1 MLVLF
6 STTRCWSRW
15 WRAGAFA
22 ATILM
27 ASHVSAAE
35 SIIFIDGNTLLTACQ
50 SRRAEVFQFCN
61 GSIQAYFDTLSVDRQ
76 VCPETRM
83 MSRQIVEIV
92 VRYLMDHPEER
103 HHSAASI
110 ARTAL
115 SNLFPCKSAQTAKKT
130 PEEVCQAQALA
141 SIAGEW
147 SNVLK
152 GQFEIIMKGNRC
164 LVFLQTPAIFEGKRA
179 AWLIEGKTGELLAEF
194 YAPTTG
200 ATWRTA
206 TAVFVATAAASSRRP
221 SARERVHGESRPDVN
236 HERLCFTIVVLHIP
250 VPATTTSTT
259 MHQASAA
266 S

>member
-27 ASHVSAAE
+27 ASHVSAAK

-115 SNLFPCKSAQTAKKT
+115 SNLFPCKSAQTAKK
-130 PEEVCQAQALA
+130 PQRNLPGPSFGLNHRRVVECPQRAIRDHHE
-141 SIAGEW
+141 
-147 SNVLK
+147 
-152 GQFEIIMKGNRC
+152 GQSMFR
-164 LVFLQTPAIFEGKRA
+164 VPPTPAIFEGKRA
-179 AWLIEGKTGELLAEF
+179 AWLIEGKTRELLAEF

-200 ATWRTA
+200 ATWKDSDRGLCSYRSGKFPTA
-206 TAVFVATAAASSRRP
+206 QCSWSEYIEKA
-221 SARERVHGESRPDVN
+221 DQ
-236 HERLCFTIVVLHIP
+236 
-250 VPATTTSTT
+250 
-259 MHQASAA
+259 M
-266 S
+266 